1 MSSSHHSEGHSQSKL
16 IKRFEKQLS
25 GLQERTW
32 GRGRISGDDD
42 GELAFV
48 VSSGKTPGIVRVDF
62 GKPVEWLG
70 LPPQEAV
77 ELAQLLI
84 KHARSIATEPIRVSL
99 T

>member
-1 MSSSHHSEGHSQSKL
+1 MGSSHHSEGHSQSEL

-25 GLQERTW
+25 GMQERTW
-32 GRGRISGDDD
+32 GQGRISGDDD

-48 VSSGKTPGIVRVDF
+48 VSSGQQPNIVRIDF

-77 ELAQLLI
+77 QLAQLLI
-84 KHARSIATEPIRVSL
+84 KHARSVSTEPIRVSL